1 MRALVIGGCG
11 FVGRYLTRYL
21 KQCGY
26 ETTVTKMHAQQTADE
41 ADIVCE
47 LDILEKAAVERLLE
61 KTNPDVLFHLSA
73 QSSVAASWN
82 DPGQTID
89 VNIKGSANV
98 LEAVRRQRKKI
109 RVVLTGSSEEYG
121 KTAPEEMPVSEAQ
134 QMRPANVYAATKAC
148 QNMIGS
154 IYAQAY
160 GMDIV
165 MVRAFNHI
173 GPGQSAAFVIA
184 DFCRQAA
191 QIKAGRQAAVIRA
204 GNLDARRDFTDVRD
218 IVRAYVLLAE
228 RGQSGETYNVGSGH
242 AKSIAEVLQII
253 IEQAAVAI
261 RIETDKGRMR
271 PLDVPVVEADI
282 RKLQSI
288 TGWQPQIP
296 LEQTIR
302 EMLQNSC

>member
-1 MRALVIGGCG
+1 MYV
-11 FVGRYLTRYL
+11 
-21 KQCGY
+21 
-26 ETTVTKMHAQQTADE
+26 
-41 ADIVCE
+41 
-47 LDILEKAAVERLLE
+47 
-61 KTNPDVLFHLSA
+61 
-73 QSSVAASWN
+73 
-82 DPGQTID
+82 
-89 VNIKGSANV
+89 
-98 LEAVRRQRKKI
+98 
-109 RVVLTGSSEEYG
+109 
-121 KTAPEEMPVSEAQ
+121 
-134 QMRPANVYAATKAC
+134 
-148 QNMIGS
+148 
-154 IYAQAY
+154 
-160 GMDIV
+160 
-165 MVRAFNHI
+165 
-173 GPGQSAAFVIA
+173 
-184 DFCRQAA
+184 
-191 QIKAGRQAAVIRA
+191 
-204 GNLDARRDFTDVRD
+204 GNLSARRDFTDVRD